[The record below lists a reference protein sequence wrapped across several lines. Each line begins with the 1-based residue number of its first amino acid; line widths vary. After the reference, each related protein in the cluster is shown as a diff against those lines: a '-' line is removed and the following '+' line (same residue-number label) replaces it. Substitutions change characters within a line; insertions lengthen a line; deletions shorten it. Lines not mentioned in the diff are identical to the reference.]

1 MYTLTQT
8 TKITGVP
15 SSTLRYYEE
24 EGLLK
29 NIARDGRNRRI
40 YSEKDIELIDLIKC
54 LRVLGM
60 TISDIKREFGKN
72 SLDTTPDIRVILKEH
87 RQYLVEKRKFINSIL
102 RKIDRKLKSD
112 EIICSSEIRNKTI
125 DL

>member
-8 TKITGVP
+8 TKITGIP
-15 SSTLRYYEE
+15 RSTLRYYEE

-29 NIARDGRNRRI
+29 NIARDNRNRRI

-72 SLDTTPDIRVILKEH
+72 SLDTTPDIRFILQEH
-87 RQYLVEKRKFINSIL
+87 KQYLLEKRKFINSIL
-102 RKIDRKLKSD
+102 RKIDKKLKSD
-112 EIICSSEIRNKTI
+112 DIICSSEIKNKVV